1 MSSSISQHSVS
12 PMNCTCRAMLTFYLH
27 DWDLIKMT
35 HSRSSYLKMLLQ
47 YLVECESGEGRVG
60 KAGNREG
67 VWGEEGCG
75 KERRKGSVGGR
86 GER

>member
-1 MSSSISQHSVS
+1 
-12 PMNCTCRAMLTFYLH
+12 
-27 DWDLIKMT
+27 
-35 HSRSSYLKMLLQ
+35 MLLQ

-75 KERRKGSVGGR
+75 KER
-86 GER
+86 EEN